1 MKLEINDKFTISYF
15 AKKHNKRI
23 FRIGLWTD
31 LSREWVSKKGD
42 KLLTYYD
49 LTNQGYR
56 TAKGKYTLIAVG
68 GNDDL

>member
-1 MKLEINDKFTISYF
+1 MKLEINDKFTIGYF
-15 AKKHNKRI
+15 SKKHNKRI
-23 FRIGLWTD
+23 FRKGLWTD

-49 LTNQGYR
+49 LDNQGYR

-68 GNDDL
+68 GNDE

>member
-1 MKLEINDKFTISYF
+1 MKLEINDTFTIGYF

-23 FRIGLWTD
+23 FRKGKWTE
-31 LSREWVSKKGD
+31 LSREWVSKSGD

-49 LTNQGYR
+49 IANEGYR

-68 GNDDL
+68 GNNV